1 MSYKHL
7 FIVVVV
13 NLFIL
18 SASSSQKDINSS
30 RKSLIIF
37 NERLESL
44 DLNLR
49 AGDKLSTCEDSKE
62 ALTISQLNS
71 FHFKSLEPYYKWE
84 DINELLKTIAIEY
97 C

>member
-1 MSYKHL
+1 M
-7 FIVVVV
+7 

-18 SASSSQKDINSS
+18 SASSSQKDINYS

-37 NERLESL
+37 NEKLESL

-49 AGDKLSTCEDSKE
+49 AGDKISTCEDSKE

-71 FHFKSLEPYYKWE
+71 FHFKSLEPYYKWKE
-84 DINELLKTIAIEY
+84 INELLKTIAIEY